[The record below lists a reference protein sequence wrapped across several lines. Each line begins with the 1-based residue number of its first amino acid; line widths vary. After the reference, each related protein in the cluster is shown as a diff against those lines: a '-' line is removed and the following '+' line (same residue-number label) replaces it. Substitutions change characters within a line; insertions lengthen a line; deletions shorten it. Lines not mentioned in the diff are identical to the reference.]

1 MAVGC
6 WRPPGWERSTVKKSE
21 QEHLRHI
28 SAIKRVTRKFMEV
41 SRYNRA
47 KQRQRNVQ
55 KKSAALLLFF
65 HRSRSLQRLA
75 LHVRLYILFEQII
88 KIIDSFA
95 FSPG

>member
-1 MAVGC
+1 
-6 WRPPGWERSTVKKSE
+6 
-21 QEHLRHI
+21 
-28 SAIKRVTRKFMEV
+28 MEV
-41 SRYNRA
+41 SRCNRA
-47 KQRQRNVQ
+47 KQWQRNVQ

-75 LHVRLYILFEQII
+75 LHVRLYILFDQII